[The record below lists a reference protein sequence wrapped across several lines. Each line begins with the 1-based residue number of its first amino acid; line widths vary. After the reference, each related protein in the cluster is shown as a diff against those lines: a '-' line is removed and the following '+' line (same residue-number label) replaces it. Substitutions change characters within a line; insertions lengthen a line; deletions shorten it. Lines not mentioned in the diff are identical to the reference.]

1 MRLRNWIAVVVSVL
15 LLVAVGIVGVL
26 VNRSALRAADTVHRA
41 DTQALAVNNA
51 TLAGQMQLL
60 SAKDLAAFADSY
72 PFNLGAGVSSDRD
85 ALKEYVRKSSL
96 FSYGAAITTLTGAVL
111 NATTSNALPV
121 ASDPGYAAM
130 RKLLLAGQAGFSP
143 VMLVP
148 SSDNKPI
155 AVQAVAVPIKVSGAA
170 TAVLIG
176 FSELAR
182 TTLQAYTAKLKSSAH
197 VTLILDSA
205 GVVGYSSEAGTI
217 GTAVDASIIAAI
229 KANPDGPSFTE
240 YSSGG
245 ADRIASVV
253 TGDVLPGG
261 WAYVRTQT
269 LASFD
274 GAVHSRSQ
282 TINITLLAMLL
293 IGAVGISILGY
304 RTQIQR
310 RRADE
315 KFQALFQHAPDMVA
329 VLDAEGRVEYS
340 SPSAASVL
348 HFAAGSK
355 QGSSVFDLVHP
366 DDRQNMMGAFASLMQ
381 QRDGVLR
388 LQTRILNAEGAATW
402 FEFTASNQMHN
413 PALNGIVINARDVS
427 ENRAFQERLTYEA
440 QHDALTGLPNR
451 RRLQDALDSSLRSDS
466 VAVLFVDL
474 DGFKPV
480 NDAYGHEAGD
490 ELLRQVAD
498 RLSACVREEDV
509 LARVGGDEFVVLMP
523 GIVAGPDAEAMSSR
537 VRAEVE
543 HPFLVLGHEVR
554 ITASVG
560 VHLADPSDDPD
571 QALRAADH
579 AMYTVKRHTSGG
591 RSGVVPMTPATPP
604 SEPQTGPR
612 QAALTEPAWSTMP
625 EPYPTML
632 VDPLGYSVSGT
643 PRATGIGSVEPQLPT
658 EVDPFAATA
667 PQPNLSLM
675 TEPFMTESRMPDVME
690 TYEPV
695 TPDLGLYQET
705 QPDPKS
711 KSRWFAVSST
721 AQGRASVPVVDAPW
735 EAKVG
740 SELSTDSQWSAP
752 PASEGS
758 PWETLPG
765 AGSSSESQWNAVS
778 GPVATPDAPRWAVAP
793 PTNPQRFVP
802 PPPDPGRS
810 NAPRVEQWAGGSTDE
825 PRRANETRFDP
836 QQAGHFDVGYQLP
849 GAPSTG
855 QQWSGS
861 ANAGQQWSGSA
872 NAGQRWGGDS
882 NAWQQR
888 PTGANGGQQLAG
900 GANAAQQWPG
910 GANAGQGWV
919 SGSGAGQERARASS
933 TDQSWTG
940 GYPPEQQWTAT
951 PGSGQSGVVTSRGG
965 QQWPGGANAGQQW
978 AGEPNAGQQWAG
990 GSGGARRGAV
1000 ASGGGQQGVVAPD
1013 GGQGRVVTPSNEQQR
1028 VNALQAGQ
1036 QWGGGT
1042 PHAEH
1047 RWAEYSEAEQSGRH
1061 RAR

>member
-72 PFNLGAGVSSDRD
+72 PFNLGAGVASDRD

-111 NATTSNALPV
+111 NATTTNALPV

-197 VTLILDSA
+197 VTLIIDSA

-229 KANPDGPSFTE
+229 KANPDGPSFAE

-245 ADRIASVV
+245 ADQIASVV

-269 LASFD
+269 MASFD

-329 VLDAEGRVEYS
+329 VLDAEGRVEYA

-348 HFAAGSK
+348 HFPAGSK

-388 LQTRILNAEGAATW
+388 LQTRILNASGTATW
-402 FEFTASNQMHN
+402 FEFTASNQMYN

-523 GIVAGPDAEAMSSR
+523 GIVAGPDAETMSNR

-579 AMYTVKRHTSGG
+579 AMYTEKRQTGGRTSG
-591 RSGVVPMTPATPP
+591 VAPMLPAVPQP
-604 SEPQTGPR
+604 EPHVGPR
-612 QAALTEPAWSTMP
+612 QAALTEPTWSTMP
-625 EPYPTML
+625 ESHPARG
-632 VDPLGYSVSGT
+632 VDPLGFSESDS
-643 PRATGIGSVEPQLPT
+643 PRAAGIGSAEPQLPT
-658 EVDPFAATA
+658 EMDRFAATA
-667 PQPNLSLM
+667 PQPHLSL
-675 TEPFMTESRMPDVME
+675 MTESRMPDVAE
-690 TYEPV
+690 NYEPV
-695 TPDLGLYQET
+695 APELGLYQEN
-705 QPDPKS
+705 QPEPKS
-711 KSRWFAVSST
+711 KSRWFAVSPT
-721 AQGRASVPVVDAPW
+721 AQGRATVPVVDAPW
-735 EAKVG
+735 ETKGG
-740 SELSTDSQWSAP
+740 SELPADSQWGAP
-752 PASEGS
+752 LASEGS
-758 PWETLPG
+758 PWGTPSG
-765 AGSSSESQWNAVS
+765 AGGPSESQWSAVS
-778 GPVATPDAPRWAVAP
+778 GSAATSDAPRWAVAP

-802 PPPDPGRS
+802 PPPLSTDPRRS
-810 NAPRVEQWAGGSTDE
+810 SAPRAEQWAGGSTNE
-825 PRRANETRFDP
+825 PSRADETRFDP
-836 QQAGHFDVGYQLP
+836 QQGSRSDTGQLLP
-849 GAPSTG
+849 GAT
-855 QQWSGS
+855 
-861 ANAGQQWSGSA
+861 AAGQQWP
-872 NAGQRWGGDS
+872 GG
-882 NAWQQR
+882 
-888 PTGANGGQQLAG
+888 P
-900 GANAAQQWPG
+900 AASQQWPG
-910 GANAGQGWV
+910 GANAGQPW
-919 SGSGAGQERARASS
+919 SGGANA
-933 TDQSWTG
+933 
-940 GYPPEQQWTAT
+940 
-951 PGSGQSGVVTSRGG
+951 G
-965 QQWPGGANAGQQW
+965 QQWPGGANAGQRW
-978 AGEPNAGQQWAG
+978 DGDSNAGQQRPTGANAGQQWSGGENAGQHWAG
-990 GSGGARRGAV
+990 GANAGQQRAGGAGGGRRGAV
-1000 ASGGGQQGVVAPD
+1000 ASGGGRQGVVAPEGGRQGVVAPG
-1013 GGQGRVVTPSNEQQR
+1013 GGQGRVITPSSEQQR

-1047 RWAEYSEAEQSGRH
+1047 RWAEYSEAERSGRH